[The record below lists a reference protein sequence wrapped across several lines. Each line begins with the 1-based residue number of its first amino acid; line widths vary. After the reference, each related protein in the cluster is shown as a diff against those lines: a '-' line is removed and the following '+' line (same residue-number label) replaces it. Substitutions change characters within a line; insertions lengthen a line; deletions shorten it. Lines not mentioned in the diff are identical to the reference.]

1 MYIHVCRLRGLAKRL
16 EVWVEIEELNEQ
28 GEYVPVAMRNKPE
41 VITGG
46 VFKIRQGHSQKINVT
61 VHTVPESGNGLLS
74 TNNIS
79 SVSLGSI
86 DLCSSNDR
94 PLDSFQSY
102 DLER

>member
-1 MYIHVCRLRGLAKRL
+1 MCRVRELAKRL
-16 EVWVEIEELNEQ
+16 EVWVEIQELNEQ
-28 GEYVPVAMRNKPE
+28 GEYVPVAMQNKPE
-41 VITGG
+41 VLTGG
-46 VFKIRQGHSQKINVT
+46 VFKIQQGHSQKINVT
-61 VHTVPESGNGLLS
+61 VHTVPQSGSSLLS

-79 SVSLGSI
+79 SVSIGSI